1 MNGMGVDERIRAI
14 QEQNRLVEQLRSGG
28 HYREA
33 LKLQETYHS
42 REAAGLSADV
52 YRSAA
57 GEDGS
62 PPGWTRASDDP
73 EILVRMGIGW
83 SSKEILSAL
92 RPDDSGF
99 RAEIYVPDP
108 KVFGEEAVPVL
119 VFKGS
124 TGMILD
130 PNAPL
135 GRRESGGEDFL
146 NNGQQGSG
154 ERSEYYDRAMD
165 LSSLLNEF
173 TKGKFEIAG
182 HSLGG
187 GLGSAGSAVTGV
199 RAITFNAAG
208 LHPET
213 AARYASENGLPLF
226 NTQSTVSTY
235 QVTGEVL
242 NDVQNGWQR
251 LNDQQRRDF
260 GVVVNETSMLLRE
273 PLMKEIVKEKLEA
286 SLPAGAQTAAAQFI
300 DRLATPEGAK
310 ALRSVPVAA
319 GKMEILLDPKA
330 LDAEGNVVDRRRVES
345 PSQVAELAGPLS
357 HVLVDAA
364 RAMRS
369 GRQLGEHVERV
380 GAGVA
385 ASMERSGAMAVQAG
399 RVQSVLAGNAVDM
412 GSQSMRVGVQGAAT
426 VIAKGQELKALVES
440 TAHRVDGYLA
450 GKYAGALSRGAE
462 LVGLDA
468 AAKHLRHGADQFA
481 ASQDAKADQVMQRGA
496 AQAEETRA
504 AGSRG
509 AEAIRRTGEAASE
522 AMSDASARS
531 AAFVEQGY
539 HWGSQKVRG
548 ITEDAPAVMAGTAG
562 LVAATASVAARHS
575 PTYVAPENVKN
586 LEDTAQ
592 FARKIGRSFSES
604 MARHGMDETV
614 IPSLDAEIARQE
626 AAARTLLRA
635 DQDRLQEGD
644 TPEPPPLNAPAVG
657 INHPANADF
666 HLFKAAQAGV
676 HGIDASVGHTPDI
689 YSDQLA
695 GALAAKAK
703 QEGLQSIAQVVLSK
717 DQRLAAAVDTLD
729 LAAPD
734 RHAAYVDVVGGRQQ
748 PLAVST
754 EQAAEVDRQ
763 RAQAA
768 NGPEMGTEQRPDGRA
783 MG

>member
-1 MNGMGVDERIRAI
+1 MSEADTEAKIRVLH
-14 QEQNRLVEQLRSGG
+14 EQNKLVEQLRRGG
-28 HYREA
+28 HHAEA
-33 LKLQETYHS
+33 LMLQETYHS
-42 REAAGLSADV
+42 REVAGLAADV
-52 YRSAA
+52 YRAAA
-57 GEDGS
+57 GEGGC
-62 PPGWTRASDDP
+62 PPGWTRASEDP
-73 EILVRMGIGW
+73 ASLRRAGVSLSDEEIRL
-83 SSKEILSAL
+83 AL
-92 RPDDSGF
+92 RPTRSGF
-99 RAEIYVPDP
+99 RAEIYLPDP
-108 KVFGEEAVPVL
+108 QILGEGAKPVL

-124 TGMILD
+124 TGIIVD

-154 ERSEYYDRAMD
+154 NRSDYYDRSMD
-165 LSSLLNEF
+165 LSMLLKRSL
-173 TKGKFEIAG
+173 GDRFEIAG

-187 GLGSAGSAVTGV
+187 GLSSAGSAVSGA
-199 RAITFNAAG
+199 RATTFNAAG
-208 LHPET
+208 LHAET
-213 AARYASENGLPLF
+213 AARYGRENGLPLF

-496 AQAEETRA
+496 AQAEQTRA

-509 AEAIRRTGEAASE
+509 AEVIRRTGEAASE

-614 IPSLDAEIARQE
+614 IPSLDAEIAQQE

-635 DQDRLQEGD
+635 DQGRLQEGD

-768 NGPEMGTEQRPDGRA
+768 NGPQMGAEQRPDGRA